1 MNKKFSRQGFPIE
14 WNLNPKCQIAMRPRG
29 PKLVGMVV
37 LVVTFVMAGV
47 VVEAQQPQKMARLAY
62 LGVGSPTVNSGR
74 REALLHGLR
83 DYGYLE
89 GKNLIIDYRWAE
101 GKAELLQEQAAQLV
115 SLKPD
120 VIFTGAPQGT
130 LTAKKATVTI
140 PIVFVGIG
148 DPVGIGVVAS
158 LASPGGNITGIANMS
173 PELSGKRLE
182 LLKES
187 APKITS
193 VAVLWNPSSQGHQQI
208 LKEIEAVAPGLKLKL
223 YPLAVRKAEDF
234 DGAFQA
240 AAKSRAD
247 ALLPLGDPLIGSQ
260 SKRVI
265 DYAERNRLPAVY
277 ANSESADAGGL
288 MSYATN
294 IADQYRRAAVYVD
307 KILKGTKPADLPVE
321 QPMKIEFVI
330 NLKTAKQIGL
340 TIPPNV
346 LARAD
351 RVIR

>member
-1 MNKKFSRQGFPIE
+1 MITK
-14 WNLNPKCQIAMRPRG
+14 NLTWLMAIFYLAMVP
-29 PKLVGMVV
+29 
-37 LVVTFVMAGV
+37 ASQ
-47 VVEAQQPQKMARLAY
+47 AQQPGKMARLAY
-62 LGVGSPTVNSGR
+62 LGVGSPAANPGR
-74 REALLHGLR
+74 REAFLKALR
-83 DYGYLE
+83 DHGYVE
-89 GKNLIIDYRWAE
+89 GKNLAIDYRWAE
-101 GKAELLQEQAAQLV
+101 GNAELIQEQAAQLV

-120 VIFTGAPQGT
+120 VIFALAPQGA
-130 LTAKKATVTI
+130 LAAKKASATI

-148 DPVGIGVVAS
+148 DPVGIGVVDS
-158 LASPGGNITGIANMS
+158 LARPGGNITGVANMNTD
-173 PELSGKRLE
+173 LSGKRLE

-223 YPLAVRKAEDF
+223 YPLTVRSPEDF

-265 DYAERNRLPAVY
+265 EYAEKNRLPTIF

-288 MSYATN
+288 MSYASN

-307 KILKGTKPADLPVE
+307 KILKGAKPADSARR
-321 QPMKIEFVI
+321 
-330 NLKTAKQIGL
+330 TADE
-340 TIPPNV
+340 V
-346 LARAD
+346 
-351 RVIR
+351 